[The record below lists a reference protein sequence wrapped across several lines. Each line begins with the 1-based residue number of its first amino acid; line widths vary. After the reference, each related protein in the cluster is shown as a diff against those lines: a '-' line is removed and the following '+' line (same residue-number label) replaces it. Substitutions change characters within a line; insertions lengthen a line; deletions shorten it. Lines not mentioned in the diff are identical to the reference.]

1 MKTSMSTPPFPTSL
15 TGSDIGLPGT
25 HRSSVS
31 IALGQLRWLVY
42 FCCLVLVLA
51 LLAQAGV
58 WAAATFGGLRYERLQ
73 AAADSEPAASAMPA
87 RPARD
92 TPAMLDPLG
101 ERVRI
106 PEAPPTAD
114 PNLVPSEISHTMELA
129 ATLAAACGR
138 LAVAG
143 MIPFVVLGVLLAAAS
158 ATDGVDRTVKAF
170 ATATLTLFLVFPI
183 ASSFG
188 MPWADGALWQYDRLC
203 AILDHGTP
211 GDVPFHVQYVVV
223 PLAALLTCLHAR
235 HQFCAG
241 VAAGLIR
248 GENLRLDPVLERE
261 AGGRMAGSLHG
272 VLGAGGV
279 QGVMPPPGV
288 LMPQSG
294 GGAPGPA
301 MPPSPAAGDRGVA
314 GSLPMSPPL
323 PPTGTDGGP
332 PMRTTSGEAPRRL
345 I

>member
-1 MKTSMSTPPFPTSL
+1 M
-15 TGSDIGLPGT
+15 
-25 HRSSVS
+25 S
-31 IALGQLRWLVY
+31 IALGQLRWLVS
-42 FCCLVLVLA
+42 FCCLVILLA

-58 WAAATFGGLRYERLQ
+58 WAAATFGGLRFERLD
-73 AAADSEPAASAMPA
+73 AAAPAATSSRSMSPA
-87 RPARD
+87 LE
-92 TPAMLDPLG
+92 TPAMFDPLG

-106 PEAPPTAD
+106 LESPSTAD
-114 PNLVPSEISHTMELA
+114 PNLVPSEIDHTMELV

-170 ATATLTLFLVFPI
+170 ASATVTMFLVFPI

-188 MPWADGALWQYDRLC
+188 MPWAEGALWDYDALRT
-203 AILDHGTP
+203 ILDRGSP

-248 GENLRLDPVLERE
+248 GENLRLDPVLEQE
-261 AGGRMAGSLHG
+261 AGGRMVGSLHG
-272 VLGAGGV
+272 VRGG
-279 QGVMPPPGV
+279 GSGIMPPPGV
-288 LMPQSG
+288 IMPDARG
-294 GGAPGPA
+294 GGAPTGPA
-301 MPPSPAAGDRGVA
+301 TRTADDGVA

-323 PPTGTDGGP
+323 PATGTDGGP
-332 PMRTTSGEAPRRL
+332 PMRTTAGDAPRRL

>member
-1 MKTSMSTPPFPTSL
+1 MNPHMSTSPLPPSL
-15 TGSDIGLPGT
+15 TGSDIGLPAT

-31 IALGQLRWLVY
+31 IALGQLRWLVS

-58 WAAATFGGLRYERLQ
+58 WAAATFGGLRYERLE
-73 AAADSEPAASAMPA
+73 AAADAKPEAMARPA

-114 PNLVPSEISHTMELA
+114 PNLVPSEIDHTMELV

-170 ATATLTLFLVFPI
+170 ATATVTMFLVFPI

-188 MPWADGALWQYDRLC
+188 MPWAEGALWNYAALRS
-203 AILDHGTP
+203 ILDHGTP

-248 GENLRLDPVLERE
+248 GENLRLDPVLEQE
-261 AGGRMAGSLHG
+261 AGGRMVGSLHG
-272 VLGAGGV
+272 VRGAAGV

-288 LMPQSG
+288 LMPHASRG
-294 GGAPGPA
+294 AGAPAIPPTGGAG
-301 MPPSPAAGDRGVA
+301 GIA
-314 GSLPMSPPL
+314 GSLHPSSPL

-332 PMRTTSGEAPRRL
+332 PLRTTSGDAPRRL